1 MRNPLFTAHSVR
13 SDKRLRFR
21 FIVPLAL
28 LVAVLL
34 AACGGSGGTSESFT
48 QDNQNGDLAPNF
60 PVIMFQ
66 GQNEVGGQEINFSE
80 LIGEKPVVLNFWAG
94 LCPPCR
100 AEMPELQ
107 VFHDEFEGRA
117 LLIGIDLGQ
126 FTGLGNPEDAQELLK
141 DLGVTYPA
149 GYTVDDRII
158 RNYEILGMPTTVF
171 IDAKG
176 KIFSKWTG
184 AISGKELEK
193 KTLAMLAP

>member
-1 MRNPLFTAHSVR
+1 MPNPLFTAHSVHSNNR
-13 SDKRLRFR
+13 PKFR
-21 FIVPLAL
+21 FIAPLAV

-34 AACGGSGGTSESFT
+34 AACGSSGSTSESFT
-48 QDNQNGDLAPNF
+48 QDDQNGDLAPNF

-66 GQNEVGGQEINFSE
+66 GQDEVGGQEINFSE
-80 LIGEKPVVLNFWAG
+80 LVGEKPVVLNFWAG

-100 AEMPELQ
+100 AEMPEFQ
-107 VFHDEFEGRA
+107 EFHDKFEGRA

-149 GYTVDDRII
+149 GYTKDDRVI
-158 RNYEILGMPTTVF
+158 RNYEVLGMPTTVF
-171 IDAKG
+171 IDSQG

-184 AISGKELEK
+184 AIGGKDLEE